1 MDGCI
6 PILSYPSPSLYQIV
20 ESCCRCVLG
29 LRALNASL
37 GRAGACRLLM
47 EAFAAHPASGPVAQA
62 VCRAVGSLA
71 ECADNKAHL
80 DEQHVCRTLTLTLAR
95 HVAGGGGAGNGA
107 GAGAGAGAGGVF
119 ATVFAAQSTHSAA
132 VAQWGS
138 LT

>member
-1 MDGCI
+1 MC
-6 PILSYPSPSLYQIV
+6 QIV

-29 LRALNASL
+29 LRALNAPL

-47 EAFAAHPASGPVAQA
+47 EAFSAHPASGPVAQA

-80 DEQHVCRTLTLTLAR
+80 DEQQVCRTLTLTLAR
-95 HVAGGGGAGNGA
+95 HVAGGGGAADGSGP
-107 GAGAGAGAGGVF
+107 GPGGGGGGGGMF

-132 VAQWGS
+132 VAQWGAHP
-138 LT
+138 